1 MRTDSMFRNLRRVA
15 LIPALALL
23 GACQASHGTPA
34 ELDCSMLGGKK
45 LLSAFLYF
53 GRDKDGEDAPKPDGG
68 TPIPDA
74 EWRQF
79 LKDEVTPR
87 FPDGF
92 TVFDSYGQWLNPN
105 TEIVTRQRSA
115 VINLVVSDS
124 PDTIRKLHE
133 LADYYKQKFHHIS
146 VGISLTPACASF

>member
-1 MRTDSMFRNLRRVA
+1 MVHRLRRIA
-15 LIPALALL
+15 SIPVLATL
-23 GACQASHGTPA
+23 GACQASHGTPVG
-34 ELDCSMLGGKK
+34 LDCGSAGGKPQ
-45 LLSAFLYF
+45 LSAFLYF

-68 TPIPDA
+68 ATPIPDG

-105 TEIVTRQRSA
+105 TGIVTRQRSA
-115 VINLVVSDS
+115 VINLVVPDS

-133 LADYYKQKFHHIS
+133 LAEYYKQKFHHIS

>member
-1 MRTDSMFRNLRRVA
+1 MRTASPFRILRRAA
-15 LIPALALL
+15 LLSLLAPL
-23 GACQASHGTPA
+23 GACQMPHGTSVG
-34 ELDCSMLGGKK
+34 LDCSTLGGKP
-45 LLSAFLYF
+45 LLSANLYF
-53 GRDKDGEDAPKPDGG
+53 GRDKDGEETPKPDGG
-68 TPIPDA
+68 TPIPEA

-105 TEIVTRQRSA
+105 TGIVTRQRSA
-115 VINLVVSDS
+115 VINLVVPDS

-133 LADYYKQKFHHIS
+133 LAEYYKQKFHHIS